1 MVVPVLGTGQ
11 AMTDQNP
18 AVRPDLS
25 DGDIAMLDGER
36 GEGPRIAMELVLG
49 ATRALGAERLLDIS
63 GAHVDGCLYHGQAGL
78 DFALRLVE
86 AGARV
91 AVPTTLNVSSLDL
104 LHPERFRGDPDF
116 AEQGRRL
123 MDAYV
128 DLGCRPT
135 WTCAP
140 YQLMERP
147 SFGDQVAWAE
157 SNAIVFAN
165 SVLGARTGR
174 YGDFID
180 ICAAV
185 TGRAPAAGLHLD
197 TGRRARLVVRLESVP
212 DEWLDDDAFYP
223 VLGHV
228 LGRLAG
234 SRVPVVVG
242 LPSDTGEDRLK
253 AVGAAAASV
262 GSVAMFHAVGVTPE
276 AATLGD
282 ALGGLDPEHEVL
294 VGPDMLSAAA
304 AELSTV
310 DGMRPDAVCVGTP
323 HASMAEL
330 GELARL
336 LDGRRV
342 RVETF
347 VHTGRGDLAAA
358 TSDVG
363 ALEAAGVRMVTDTCT
378 YITPILDP
386 AARVVMT
393 DSAKWA
399 WYAPANLGVEVV
411 FGSRRDCIDSAVSGE
426 VTRHSALWRGD
437 GPVRWDELALPEPSG
452 DETTYAVLCPGS
464 AAGPALP
471 LRQPLSFWGG
481 VDPADGR
488 IIDPHHP
495 QHGESVTGRVILMPS
510 GRGSSS
516 SSSVLAESLRLG
528 TGPAAIVLSEP
539 DVIIAVGAMVASEL
553 YGAVCPVVVA
563 PREGTPPSSGA
574 PVEVMAGEGGVNL
587 VW

>member
-1 MVVPVLGTGQ
+1 VQ
-11 AMTDQNP
+11 QNLHL
-18 AVRPDLS
+18 D
-25 DGDIAMLDGER
+25 DGDLDMLDGAR
-36 GEGPRIAMELVLG
+36 GDGPRIAMELVVG
-49 ATRALGAERLLDIS
+49 AAKAMGAERLLDIT
-63 GAHVDGCLYHGQAGL
+63 GAHIDGCLYHGQAGL
-78 DFALRLVE
+78 DFATRLVE
-86 AGARV
+86 ANARV

-104 LHPERFRGDPDF
+104 LHPERFRGDPES
-116 AEQGRRL
+116 AAQARRL
-123 MDAYV
+123 MDAYLE
-128 DLGCRPT
+128 LGCRPT

-147 SFGDQVAWAE
+147 SLGEQVAWAE

-165 SVLGARTGR
+165 SVLGARTSR

-185 TGRAPAAGLHLD
+185 AGRAPAAGLHLD
-197 TGRRARLVVRLESVP
+197 SGRRARLVVRLTGVP
-212 DEWLDDDAFYP
+212 VEWLDDDALYP
-223 VLGHV
+223 VLGHA

-234 SRVPVVVG
+234 ARVPAVVG
-242 LPSDTGEDRLK
+242 LPPETSEDRLK
-253 AVGAAAASV
+253 ALGAAAASV

-282 ALGGLDPEHEVL
+282 ALGGCEPEYEVV
-294 VGPDMLSAAA
+294 VGPELLAAA
-304 AELSTV
+304 ANELTTAG
-310 DGMRPDAVCVGTP
+310 DGSLDAVCMGTP
-323 HASMAEL
+323 HASLAEL
-330 GELARL
+330 AELARL
-336 LDGRRV
+336 LDGHRV
-342 RVETF
+342 RVDTY

-358 TSDVG
+358 SSDVE

-399 WYAPANLGVEVV
+399 WYAPANLGVDVV
-411 FGSRRDCIDSAVSGE
+411 FGSRGDCVASALSGE
-426 VTRHSALWRGD
+426 VRRRSALWGSGD
-437 GPVRWDELALPEPSG
+437 QVRWEETAPPEPPA
-452 DETTYAVLCPGS
+452 DTTTSVVLFAGRATGS
-464 AAGPALP
+464 TLP
-471 LRQPLSFWGG
+471 LGQPLSFWGG

-495 QHGESVTGRVILMPS
+495 NYGESVAGRVVIMPS

-539 DVIIAVGAMVASEL
+539 DVIIAVGAMVASAL
-553 YGAVCPVVVA
+553 YGSVCPVVVA
-563 PREGTPPSSGA
+563 AEDVPSASGV
-574 PVEVMAGEGGVNL
+574 PVEVVAGDGGVNL